1 MVHHRLLPQFSAEF
15 QKMRRKPSM
24 SHYRSPIEKIT
35 MNALTISSHRLLKQ
49 IGRALAA
56 FSLLTLM
63 VTPLAAQTFRGTILG
78 TVLDPNGAVVL
89 GARVTAKNINTGIER
104 TTETDDQG
112 NYTIAELQT
121 GSYEVT
127 IRQPGFQTAI
137 VTNVIVGVSAE
148 RRVDVSLVV
157 AGADT
162 VVQVAAAAQVET
174 TSNTL
179 GGTIT
184 QKVV

>member
-1 MVHHRLLPQFSAEF
+1 
-15 QKMRRKPSM
+15 MRRWCP
-24 SHYRSPIEKIT
+24 
-35 MNALTISSHRLLKQ
+35 
-49 IGRALAA
+49 
-56 FSLLTLM
+56 
-63 VTPLAAQTFRGTILG
+63 
-78 TVLDPNGAVVL
+78 

-162 VVQVAAAAQVET
+162 VVQVVTATQVET

-184 QKVV
+184 QKVVSDMPVNVGFLPITVTPDVGIGNPFLGGGGSRNIQFAARLIF